1 MTTDIKTQ
9 GPRPLAFL
17 LTEGNGAISR
27 ESVTIPAG
35 EGRLAAGTVLGAVTA
50 SGAYVASP
58 ATETADKEGAEIAT
72 AVLAYAVDATHAD
85 TPAVIIRR
93 LAEVKA
99 PHLLFHATVDDE
111 TKRATKIAQLAA
123 ADIIAR

>member
-1 MTTDIKTQ
+1 MSDIKTE

-17 LTEGNGAISR
+17 LSEGNGAVSR
-27 ESVTIPAG
+27 ETVTVASG
-35 EGRLAAGTVLGAVTA
+35 EGRLSAGTVLGTVTA
-50 SGAYVASP
+50 SGAFCASP
-58 ATETADKEGAEIAT
+58 NAETVGKEGAETAT
-72 AVLAYAVDATHAD
+72 AVLAYPVDATGAD
-85 TPAVIIRR
+85 VTVMVIRR

-111 TKRATKIAQLAA
+111 TKRAAKIAQLAA